1 MSENYIHAIEV
12 GTEEVP
18 IKLNHSLGK
27 DTDGYDV
34 RVSSLDG
41 SFSISSIGVDGIDYF
56 RVSPGLH
63 DNNYITIGTPY
74 GGRISMDVHGT
85 IDMRERDAH
94 ILMDSYENESI
105 EISYDTNSVG
115 VSKDSVSLTGN
126 IDFYG
131 ENFRCHNSNKKLT
144 LFLGESSDSP
154 MVIERNRISMRGFL
168 LAPYASGE
176 IFKLSNSNDTTR
188 MSFDEDTQSAY
199 INEPNITIK
208 GSNLTIGSQN
218 CALDIEE
225 DMDSASESATLS
237 VGNFCKS
244 YISPGISAGIT
255 IYRELPYHDYYTT
268 RIGSD
273 LYNPDIVEMGQLQ
286 QSFAKF
292 TKEELLLTYC
302 YGYLE
307 GATSTCIRLSYNHI
321 YASHAIS
328 TPGSGLT
335 ELFEWEDGNPS
346 SDDRVG
352 KFITLIDDKIKIATP
367 EDDYI
372 LGVIDPNP
380 YVIGD
385 EYDYWPKKYLLDV
398 FGRPL
403 HKEVRVEPTYDHEG
417 RELTP
422 GYCYN
427 SPMLNPDY
435 DESQEYIYRQDRPEY
450 AAITSKGKVVMIDDG
465 TCVPGKFATVGEG
478 GIATHSD
485 DNIAVR
491 VLSRVDENH
500 VRVYI
505 DSVFRV
511 KH

>member
-27 DTDGYDV
+27 DTEGYDV
-34 RVSSLDG
+34 KVSSLG
-41 SFSISSIGVDGIDYF
+41 SSFSISSIGGDGIDYF
-56 RVSPGLH
+56 RVSPGLQ
-63 DNNYITIGTPY
+63 DNAYITMGTPA
-74 GGRISMDVHGT
+74 GSRMSMDVHGT
-85 IDMRERDAH
+85 INMRARDAH
-94 ILMDSYENESI
+94 ILMDSYENNSI
-105 EISYDTNSVG
+105 EISYGESSVEI
-115 VSKDSVSLTGN
+115 SEDSVSLTGN

-131 ENFRCHNSNKKLT
+131 ENFRCHNSNNKLN
-144 LFLGESSDSP
+144 LFLGERLDSSMEIGHRS
-154 MVIERNRISMRGFL
+154 ISMPGFL
-168 LAPYASGE
+168 LSPNAPGE
-176 IFKLSNSNDTTR
+176 IFKLSNGNDTTR
-188 MSFDEDTQSAY
+188 MSFDETTQSAY
-199 INEPNITIK
+199 ISEPNITIR
-208 GSNLTIGSQN
+208 GETLRIGSDD
-218 CALDIEE
+218 CTLSIEE
-225 DMDSASESATLS
+225 IGGANETATLS

-255 IYRELPYHDYYTT
+255 IYRELPHYDYYTT
-268 RIGSD
+268 RIGSV

-286 QSFAKF
+286 QSSAIF
-292 TKEELLLTYC
+292 TKKELLLTYS

-307 GATSTCIRLSYNHI
+307 GADSTQIRMSYKNI

-367 EDDYI
+367 KDDYI

-403 HKEVRVEPTYDHEG
+403 YKEVRVEPTYDLEG

-500 VRVYI
+500 IRVYI